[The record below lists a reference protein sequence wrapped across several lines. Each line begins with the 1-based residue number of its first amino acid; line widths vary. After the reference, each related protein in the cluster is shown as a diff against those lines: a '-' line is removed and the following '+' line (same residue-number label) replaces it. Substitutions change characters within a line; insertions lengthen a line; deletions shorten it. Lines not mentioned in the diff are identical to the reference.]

1 MALTLFNVKSTLNF
15 LTIMIIECN
24 IKSCKKCKKLK
35 IGKIEKW
42 LEKIGGNGRVVSKLF
57 SFQNI
62 SCF

>member
-42 LEKIGGNGRVVSKLF
+42 LEKDRRKWKG
-57 SFQNI
+57 
-62 SCF
+62 C